1 MGISGSE
8 IFLIILAVLVF
19 FGANKIPELARG
31 LGKGMREFKRAAED
45 IKSEINNSTSDV
57 RCEVDNL
64 KSELNNSTSEMRN
77 KVDELKSELNTQTTN
92 IKKEVEELRDD
103 IDKTDVYPKP

>member
-1 MGISGSE
+1 MGIGGSE

-31 LGKGMREFKRAAED
+31 LGKGMREFKKAADE

-57 RCEVDNL
+57 RKEVDDM
-64 KSELNNSTSEMRN
+64 KSELNNQASDITKN
-77 KVDELKSELNTQTTN
+77 
-92 IKKEVEELRDD
+92 VEEIRDN
-103 IDKTDVYPKP
+103 IDKTDVTPNPNYKNDCCS

>member
-8 IFLIILAVLVF
+8 IFLVILAVLVF

-31 LGKGMREFKRAAED
+31 LGKGMREFKKAAED

-57 RCEVDNL
+57 RKEVDDM
-64 KSELNNSTSEMRN
+64 KSELNNQTS
-77 KVDELKSELNTQTTN
+77 DIS
-92 IKKEVEELRDD
+92 KEVEEIRDD
-103 IDKTDVYPKP
+103 IDKTDVYPKS

>member
-1 MGISGSE
+1 MGIGGSE

-31 LGKGMREFKRAAED
+31 LGKGMREFKKAADD

-57 RCEVDNL
+57 RSEVND
-64 KSELNNSTSEMRN
+64 
-77 KVDELKSELNTQTTN
+77 LKSELNTQTTD
-92 IKKEVEELRDD
+92 IKKEVEEIRDD
-103 IDKTDVYPKP
+103 IDKTDVNSKPQQ